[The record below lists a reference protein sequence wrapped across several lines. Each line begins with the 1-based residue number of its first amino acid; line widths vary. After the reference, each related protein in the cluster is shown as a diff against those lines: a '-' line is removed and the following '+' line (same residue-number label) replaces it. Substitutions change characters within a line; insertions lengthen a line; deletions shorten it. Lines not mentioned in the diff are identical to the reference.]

1 MGATLR
7 RCVIEQ
13 VTYHTGITIEHNS
26 GVFDS
31 LFAFS
36 RIGHQPKTL
45 TLD

>member
-26 GVFDS
+26 GVFEP
-31 LFAFS
+31 LFAFLAS
-36 RIGHQPKTL
+36 VISQRP
-45 TLD
+45 